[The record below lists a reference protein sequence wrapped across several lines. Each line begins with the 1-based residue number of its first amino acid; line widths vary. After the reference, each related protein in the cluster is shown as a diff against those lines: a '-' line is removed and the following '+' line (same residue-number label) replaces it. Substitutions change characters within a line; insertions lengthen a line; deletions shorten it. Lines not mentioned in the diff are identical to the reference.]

1 MIEFVNVSKK
11 YDHDVVALENIN
23 IKIEKGEF
31 VFLVGPS
38 GSGKSTFLK
47 LMVKEEDATSGTI
60 TINDT
65 NINKMKAK
73 DIPYLRRK
81 IGFVFQDFRLLYDRT
96 VAENIIFALR
106 VVEASEKDIKYQL
119 KSVLELVGLAGKE
132 NFYPNQLSGG
142 EQQRVSLARALATKP
157 PIIIADEP
165 TGNLDPKT
173 ASEIFKMLLEI
184 NARGTT
190 ILVVTHAKDIVDDL
204 NKRVI
209 ALDHGRVVRDDAKG
223 GYVK

>member
-11 YDHDVVALENIN
+11 YDHDVVALEDIN

-73 DIPYLRRK
+73 DIP
-81 IGFVFQDFRLLYDRT
+81 F
-96 VAENIIFALR
+96 
-106 VVEASEKDIKYQL
+106 
-119 KSVLELVGLAGKE
+119 
-132 NFYPNQLSGG
+132 
-142 EQQRVSLARALATKP
+142 
-157 PIIIADEP
+157 
-165 TGNLDPKT
+165 
-173 ASEIFKMLLEI
+173 
-184 NARGTT
+184 
-190 ILVVTHAKDIVDDL
+190 
-204 NKRVI
+204 
-209 ALDHGRVVRDDAKG
+209 
-223 GYVK
+223 